1 MVKGEKSMEQSA
13 LKQARRVVVK
23 VGSALLTNDGRGLDR
38 QMIENLAAQ
47 ICTLVRDGKEV
58 VFVSSGAIAEGVLR
72 LGWSKRPERIC
83 ELQAAAAVGQMGLVQ
98 AYETAFSAH
107 GVKTAQILLTHADLS
122 NRERYLN
129 AREALLELL
138 RLGVVP
144 IINENDTVVTDE
156 IKVGD
161 NDTLGALVTNLIE
174 ADVLVIL
181 TDQRGLYTADPR
193 KDPLAQFVS
202 EASAGDPAL
211 EKMAGGAASSLSKGG
226 MITKILAAKR
236 AARSGSSTVI
246 ACGREE
252 NVLPR
257 LAQGEAI
264 GTQLTAVHAP
274 WHARAKWLAD
284 QLRAQGL
291 VVLDDGAAKA
301 LMEKK
306 TSLLPVGIKAVQGDF
321 VRGDVVG
328 CLAPDGT
335 EIARGLVNYDS
346 SQLRLIAGKHCEE
359 FAAILGFSGPEEA
372 VHRDNMVMIA
382 GKDNQAP

>member
-1 MVKGEKSMEQSA
+1 MEQSA

-72 LGWSKRPERIC
+72 LGWSKRPERIS
-83 ELQAAAAVGQMGLVQ
+83 ELQAAAGVGQMGLVQ

-274 WHARAKWLAD
+274 WHAGAKWLAD

-291 VVLDDGAAKA
+291 VVLDAGAAKA

-346 SQLRLIAGKHCEE
+346 SQLRLIVGKHCEE

-372 VHRDNMVMIA
+372 VHRDNMVMIV

>member
-1 MVKGEKSMEQSA
+1 MAQNVLEN
-13 LKQARRVVVK
+13 ARRVVVK
-23 VGSALLTNDGRGLDR
+23 VGSALITNDGRGLDR
-38 QMIENLAAQ
+38 QMVENLASQ
-47 ICTLVRDGKEV
+47 ICLLVKEGKEV

-98 AYETAFSAH
+98 AYETAFSDH
-107 GVKTAQILLTHADLS
+107 GVATAQILLTHADLS

-129 AREALLELL
+129 ARETLMELL
-138 RLGVVP
+138 RLRVVP

-161 NDTLGALVTNLIE
+161 NDTLGALVSNLIQ

-181 TDQRGLYTADPR
+181 TDQQGLYTADPR
-193 KDPLAQFVS
+193 KDPQAEFV
-202 EASAGDPAL
+202 ARARAGDPAL
-211 EKMAGGAASSLSKGG
+211 EKMAGGAASTLSKGG

-236 AARSGSSTVI
+236 AARSGTSTVI
-246 ACGREE
+246 ANGREPDI
-252 NVLPR
+252 LRR
-257 LAQGEAI
+257 LAKGESI
-264 GTQLTAVHAP
+264 GTELSAQQAP

-284 QLRAQGL
+284 QLRVQGL
-291 VVLDDGAAKA
+291 VVLDAGAADA
-301 LMEKK
+301 LLKKK

-346 SQLRLIAGKHCEE
+346 AQLRLIAGRHGSE
-359 FAAILGFSGPEEA
+359 FAGVLGFVGPEEA
-372 VHRDNMVMIA
+372 VHRDNMVMLAERIKVEPQ
-382 GKDNQAP
+382 G

>member
-1 MVKGEKSMEQSA
+1 MEQSA

-107 GVKTAQILLTHADLS
+107 GIKTAQILLTHADLS

-144 IINENDTVVTDE
+144 IINENDTVVIDE

-291 VVLDDGAAKA
+291 VVLDAGAAKA

-372 VHRDNMVMIA
+372 VHRDNMVMIV
-382 GKDNQAP
+382 GKDNQAS

>member
-1 MVKGEKSMEQSA
+1 MEQSA
-13 LKQARRVVVK
+13 LKNARRVVVK

-38 QMIENLAAQ
+38 QMIENLASQ
-47 ICTLVRDGKEV
+47 ICSLVHDGKEV

-98 AYETAFSAH
+98 AYETAFSSH
-107 GVKTAQILLTHADLS
+107 VVKTAQILLTHADLS

-193 KDPLAQFVS
+193 KDPTAKFVS

-211 EKMAGGAASSLSKGG
+211 EKMAGGAASTLSKGG

-246 ACGREE
+246 AYGREE

-264 GTQLTAVHAP
+264 GTQLTAVQAP
-274 WHARAKWLAD
+274 WHARANWLAD

-291 VVLDDGAAKA
+291 VVLDAGAAQA
-301 LMEKK
+301 LSEKK

-346 SQLRLIAGKHCEE
+346 AQLRLIAGRHCDD

-372 VHRDNMVMIA
+372 VHRDNMVMLVS
-382 GKDNQAP
+382 KENKQR

>member
-1 MVKGEKSMEQSA
+1 MAQNVLENA
-13 LKQARRVVVK
+13 HRVVVK
-23 VGSALLTNDGRGLDR
+23 VGSALITNDGRGLDR
-38 QMIENLAAQ
+38 QMVENLASQ
-47 ICTLVRDGKEV
+47 ICLLVKEGKEV

-98 AYETAFSAH
+98 AYETAFSDH
-107 GVKTAQILLTHADLS
+107 GVATAQILLTHADLS

-129 AREALLELL
+129 ARETLMELL

-161 NDTLGALVTNLIE
+161 NDTLGALVSNLIQ

-181 TDQRGLYTADPR
+181 TDQQGLYTADPR
-193 KDPLAQFVS
+193 KDPQAEFV
-202 EASAGDPAL
+202 ARARAGDPAL
-211 EKMAGGAASSLSKGG
+211 EKMAGGAASTLSKGG

-236 AARSGSSTVI
+236 AARSGTSTVI
-246 ACGREE
+246 ACGREPDI
-252 NVLPR
+252 LRR
-257 LAQGEAI
+257 LAKGESI
-264 GTQLTAVHAP
+264 GTELSAQQAP
-274 WHARAKWLAD
+274 WHARAKWIAD
-284 QLRAQGL
+284 QLRVQGL
-291 VVLDDGAAKA
+291 VVLDAGAADA
-301 LMEKK
+301 LLKKK

-346 SQLRLIAGKHCEE
+346 AQLRLIAGRHGSE
-359 FAAILGFSGPEEA
+359 FAEVLGFVGPEEA
-372 VHRDNMVMIA
+372 VHRDNMVMLAERITVKPQ
-382 GKDNQAP
+382 G

>member
-1 MVKGEKSMEQSA
+1 MEQSA

-23 VGSALLTNDGRGLDR
+23 VGSALLTHDCRGLDR

-47 ICTLVRDGKEV
+47 ICTLVRDRKEV

-291 VVLDDGAAKA
+291 VVLDAGAAKA

>member
-1 MVKGEKSMEQSA
+1 MEQSA
-13 LKQARRVVVK
+13 LKNARRVVVK

-38 QMIENLAAQ
+38 QMIENLASQ
-47 ICTLVRDGKEV
+47 ICSLVHDGKEV

-98 AYETAFSAH
+98 AYETAFSSH

-193 KDPLAQFVS
+193 KDPTAKFVS

-211 EKMAGGAASSLSKGG
+211 EKMAGGAASTLSKGG

-246 ACGREE
+246 AYGREE
-252 NVLPR
+252 NILPR
-257 LAQGEAI
+257 LGLAQGEAI
-264 GTQLTAVHAP
+264 GTQLTAVQAP
-274 WHARAKWLAD
+274 WHARANWLAD

-291 VVLDDGAAKA
+291 VVLDAGAAQA
-301 LMEKK
+301 LSEKK

-346 SQLRLIAGKHCEE
+346 AQLRLIAGRHCDD

-372 VHRDNMVMIA
+372 VHRDNMVMLVS
-382 GKDNQAP
+382 KENKQR

>member
-1 MVKGEKSMEQSA
+1 MEQSA

-174 ADVLVIL
+174 ADVLAIL

-252 NVLPR
+252 NILPR

-291 VVLDDGAAKA
+291 VVLDAGAAKA

-372 VHRDNMVMIA
+372 VHRDNMVMIV

>member
-1 MVKGEKSMEQSA
+1 MAQNVLEN
-13 LKQARRVVVK
+13 ARRVVVK
-23 VGSALLTNDGRGLDR
+23 VGSALITNDGRGLDR
-38 QMIENLAAQ
+38 QMVENLASQ
-47 ICTLVRDGKEV
+47 ICLLVKEGKEV

-98 AYETAFSAH
+98 AYETAFSDH
-107 GVKTAQILLTHADLS
+107 GVATAQILLTHADLS

-129 AREALLELL
+129 ARETLMELL

-161 NDTLGALVTNLIE
+161 NDTLGALVSNLIQ

-181 TDQRGLYTADPR
+181 TDQQGLYTADPR
-193 KDPLAQFVS
+193 KDSQAEFV
-202 EASAGDPAL
+202 ARARAGDPAL
-211 EKMAGGAASSLSKGG
+211 EKMAGGAASTLSKGG

-236 AARSGSSTVI
+236 AARSGTNTVI
-246 ACGREE
+246 ACGREPDI
-252 NVLPR
+252 LRR
-257 LAQGEAI
+257 LAKGESI
-264 GTQLTAVHAP
+264 GTELSAQQAP

-284 QLRAQGL
+284 QLRVQGL
-291 VVLDDGAAKA
+291 VVLDAGAADA
-301 LMEKK
+301 LLKK
-306 TSLLPVGIKAVQGDF
+306 KSSLLPVGIKAVQGAF

-346 SQLRLIAGKHCEE
+346 AQLRLIAGRHGSE
-359 FAAILGFSGPEEA
+359 FAGVLGFVGPEEA
-372 VHRDNMVMIA
+372 VHRDNMVMLAERIKVEPQ
-382 GKDNQAP
+382 G

>member
-1 MVKGEKSMEQSA
+1 
-13 LKQARRVVVK
+13 
-23 VGSALLTNDGRGLDR
+23 
-38 QMIENLAAQ
+38 
-47 ICTLVRDGKEV
+47 
-58 VFVSSGAIAEGVLR
+58 
-72 LGWSKRPERIC
+72 
-83 ELQAAAAVGQMGLVQ
+83 MGLVQ
-98 AYETAFSAH
+98 AYETAFSSH

-193 KDPLAQFVS
+193 KDPTAKFVS

-211 EKMAGGAASSLSKGG
+211 EKMAGGAASTLSKGG

-246 ACGREE
+246 AYGREE

-264 GTQLTAVHAP
+264 GTQLTAVQAP
-274 WHARAKWLAD
+274 WHARANWLAD

-291 VVLDDGAAKA
+291 VVLDAGAAQA
-301 LMEKK
+301 LSEKK

-346 SQLRLIAGKHCEE
+346 AQLRLIAGRHCDD

-372 VHRDNMVMIA
+372 VHRDNMVMLVS
-382 GKDNQAP
+382 KENKQR

>member
-291 VVLDDGAAKA
+291 VVLDAGAAKA

-372 VHRDNMVMIA
+372 VHRDNMVMIV
-382 GKDNQAP
+382 GKDNQTS

>member
-1 MVKGEKSMEQSA
+1 MEQSA

-58 VFVSSGAIAEGVLR
+58 VFVSSGAIAEG
-72 LGWSKRPERIC
+72 GWSKRPERIC

-291 VVLDDGAAKA
+291 VVLDAGAAKA

-372 VHRDNMVMIA
+372 VHRDNMVMIV
-382 GKDNQAP
+382 GKGNQAS

>member
-1 MVKGEKSMEQSA
+1 MEQSA
-13 LKQARRVVVK
+13 LKNARRVVVK

-38 QMIENLAAQ
+38 QMIENLASQ
-47 ICTLVRDGKEV
+47 ICSLVHDGKEV

-98 AYETAFSAH
+98 AYETAFSSQ

-193 KDPLAQFVS
+193 KDPTAKFVS
-202 EASAGDPAL
+202 EARAGDPAL
-211 EKMAGGAASSLSKGG
+211 EKMAGGAASTLSKGG

-246 ACGREE
+246 AYGREE

-264 GTQLTAVHAP
+264 GTQLTAVQAP
-274 WHARAKWLAD
+274 WHARANWLAD

-291 VVLDDGAAKA
+291 VVLDAGAAQA
-301 LMEKK
+301 LSEKK

-346 SQLRLIAGKHCEE
+346 AQLRLIAGRHCDD

-372 VHRDNMVMIA
+372 VHRDNMVMLVS
-382 GKDNQAP
+382 KENKQR

>member
-1 MVKGEKSMEQSA
+1 MEQSA
-13 LKQARRVVVK
+13 LKNARRVVVK

-38 QMIENLAAQ
+38 QMIENLASQ
-47 ICTLVRDGKEV
+47 ICSLVHDGKEV

-98 AYETAFSAH
+98 AYETAFSSN

-193 KDPLAQFVS
+193 KDPTAKFVS

-211 EKMAGGAASSLSKGG
+211 EKMAGGAASTLSKGG

-246 ACGREE
+246 AYGREE

-264 GTQLTAVHAP
+264 GTQLTAVQAP
-274 WHARAKWLAD
+274 WHARANWLAD

-291 VVLDDGAAKA
+291 VVLDAGAAQA
-301 LMEKK
+301 LSEKK

-346 SQLRLIAGKHCEE
+346 AQLRLIAGRHCDD

-372 VHRDNMVMIA
+372 VHRDNMVMLVS
-382 GKDNQAP
+382 KENKQR

>member
-291 VVLDDGAAKA
+291 VVLDAGAAKA

>member
-1 MVKGEKSMEQSA
+1 MEQSA

-72 LGWSKRPERIC
+72 LGWCKRPERIC

-144 IINENDTVVTDE
+144 IINENDGLVTKE

-291 VVLDDGAAKA
+291 VVLDAGAAKA

-372 VHRDNMVMIA
+372 VHRDNMVMIV
-382 GKDNQAP
+382 GKDNQAS

>member
-1 MVKGEKSMEQSA
+1 MEQSA

-291 VVLDDGAAKA
+291 GVFDAGAAKA

>member
-1 MVKGEKSMEQSA
+1 MEQSA

-193 KDPLAQFVS
+193 KDQLAQFVS

-264 GTQLTAVHAP
+264 GTQLTAGHAP
-274 WHARAKWLAD
+274 RHARAKWLAD
-284 QLRAQGL
+284 QLRAHGL
-291 VVLDDGAAKA
+291 VVLDAGAAKA

-372 VHRDNMVMIA
+372 VHRDNMVMIV

>member
-1 MVKGEKSMEQSA
+1 MEQSA

-47 ICTLVRDGKEV
+47 ICTLVRDRKEV

-83 ELQAAAAVGQMGLVQ
+83 ELQAAAAGGQMGLVQ

-291 VVLDDGAAKA
+291 VVLDAGAAKA

>member
-1 MVKGEKSMEQSA
+1 MEQSA

-291 VVLDDGAAKA
+291 VVLDAGAAKA

-321 VRGDVVG
+321 VRGDVLG

-372 VHRDNMVMIA
+372 VHRDNMVMIV
-382 GKDNQAP
+382 GKDNQAS

>member
-1 MVKGEKSMEQSA
+1 MEQSA
-13 LKQARRVVVK
+13 LKNARRVVVK

-38 QMIENLAAQ
+38 QMIENLASQ
-47 ICTLVRDGKEV
+47 ICSLVHDGKEV

-98 AYETAFSAH
+98 AYETAFSSL

-193 KDPLAQFVS
+193 KDPTAKFVS

-211 EKMAGGAASSLSKGG
+211 EKMAGGAASTLSKGG

-246 ACGREE
+246 AYGREE

-264 GTQLTAVHAP
+264 GTQLTAVQAP
-274 WHARAKWLAD
+274 WHARANWLAD

-291 VVLDDGAAKA
+291 VVLDAGAAQA
-301 LMEKK
+301 LSEKK

-346 SQLRLIAGKHCEE
+346 AQLRLIAGRHCDD

-372 VHRDNMVMIA
+372 VHRDNMVMLVS
-382 GKDNQAP
+382 KENKQR

>member
-291 VVLDDGAAKA
+291 VVLDAGAAKA

-382 GKDNQAP
+382 GKDNQVP

>member
-1 MVKGEKSMEQSA
+1 MEQSA
-13 LKQARRVVVK
+13 LKNARRVVVK

-38 QMIENLAAQ
+38 QMIENLASQ
-47 ICTLVRDGKEV
+47 ICSLVHDGKEV

-83 ELQAAAAVGQMGLVQ
+83 ELQAAAGQMGLVQ

-193 KDPLAQFVS
+193 KDPTAKFVS

-211 EKMAGGAASSLSKGG
+211 EKMAGGAASTLSKGG

-246 ACGREE
+246 AYGREE

-264 GTQLTAVHAP
+264 GTQLTAVQAP
-274 WHARAKWLAD
+274 WHARANWLAD

-291 VVLDDGAAKA
+291 VVLDAGAAQA
-301 LMEKK
+301 LSEKK

-346 SQLRLIAGKHCEE
+346 AQLRLIAGRHCDD

-372 VHRDNMVMIA
+372 VHRDNMVMLVS
-382 GKDNQAP
+382 KENKQR

>member
-1 MVKGEKSMEQSA
+1 M
-13 LKQARRVVVK
+13 
-23 VGSALLTNDGRGLDR
+23 
-38 QMIENLAAQ
+38 
-47 ICTLVRDGKEV
+47 
-58 VFVSSGAIAEGVLR
+58 
-72 LGWSKRPERIC
+72 
-83 ELQAAAAVGQMGLVQ
+83 QAAAAVGQMGLVQ

-291 VVLDDGAAKA
+291 VVLDAGAAKA

-372 VHRDNMVMIA
+372 VHRDNMVMIV
-382 GKDNQAP
+382 GKDNQAS

>member
-1 MVKGEKSMEQSA
+1 
-13 LKQARRVVVK
+13 
-23 VGSALLTNDGRGLDR
+23 
-38 QMIENLAAQ
+38 
-47 ICTLVRDGKEV
+47 
-58 VFVSSGAIAEGVLR
+58 
-72 LGWSKRPERIC
+72 
-83 ELQAAAAVGQMGLVQ
+83 MGLAQ
-98 AYETAFSAH
+98 AYEEHFGRH
-107 GVKTAQILLTHADLS
+107 GIKTAQVLLTHANLAD
-122 NRERYLN
+122 REQYLN
-129 AREALLELL
+129 ARMTLIELL
-138 RLGVVP
+138 GLGIVP
-144 IINENDTVVTDE
+144 VINENDTVVTEE

-161 NDTLGALVTNLIE
+161 NDTLGALVTNLVE

-181 TDQRGLYTADPR
+181 TDQRGLFTADPR
-193 KDPLAQFVS
+193 SNPDAEFVQFAQ
-202 EASAGDPAL
+202 AGDPAL
-211 EKMAGGAASSLSKGG
+211 EKMAGGAASTLSKGG

-291 VVLDDGAAKA
+291 VVLDAGAAKA

-346 SQLRLIAGKHCEE
+346 SQLRLIVGKHCEE

-372 VHRDNMVMIA
+372 VHRDNMVMIV

>member
-1 MVKGEKSMEQSA
+1 MQNSA
-13 LKQARRVVVK
+13 LKDARRVVVK
-23 VGSALLTNDGRGLDR
+23 VGSALLTNDGRGLD
-38 QMIENLAAQ
+38 QKMIENLTTQ
-47 ICTLVRDGKEV
+47 ICSLVNSGKQI

-107 GVKTAQILLTHADLS
+107 GVRTAQILLTHADLS

-129 AREALLELL
+129 ARETLLELL

-144 IINENDTVVTDE
+144 IVNENDTVVTDE

-193 KDPLAQFVS
+193 KDPNAQFV
-202 EASAGDPAL
+202 AQAKAGDPSL

-252 NVLPR
+252 RVLER
-257 LAQGEAI
+257 LAKGESI
-264 GTQLTAVHAP
+264 GTQLTSAQAP
-274 WHARAKWLAD
+274 WHARTKWLAD

-291 VVLDDGAAKA
+291 VVLDAGAAKA
-301 LMEKK
+301 LVEKK
-306 TSLLPVGIKAVQGDF
+306 TSLLPIGIRAVQGDF

-328 CLAPDGT
+328 CVAPDGS

-346 SQLRLIAGKHCEE
+346 SQLRLIAGRHCEE
-359 FAAILGFSGPEEA
+359 FVEILGFSGPEEA
-372 VHRDNMVMIA
+372 VHRDNMVVLLS
-382 GKDNQAP
+382 QARY

>member
-1 MVKGEKSMEQSA
+1 M
-13 LKQARRVVVK
+13 
-23 VGSALLTNDGRGLDR
+23 
-38 QMIENLAAQ
+38 
-47 ICTLVRDGKEV
+47 
-58 VFVSSGAIAEGVLR
+58 
-72 LGWSKRPERIC
+72 
-83 ELQAAAAVGQMGLVQ
+83 
-98 AYETAFSAH
+98 
-107 GVKTAQILLTHADLS
+107 
-122 NRERYLN
+122 
-129 AREALLELL
+129 
-138 RLGVVP
+138 
-144 IINENDTVVTDE
+144 
-156 IKVGD
+156 
-161 NDTLGALVTNLIE
+161 
-174 ADVLVIL
+174 
-181 TDQRGLYTADPR
+181 
-193 KDPLAQFVS
+193 S

-291 VVLDDGAAKA
+291 VVLDAGAAKA

-372 VHRDNMVMIA
+372 VHRDNMVMIV

>member
-1 MVKGEKSMEQSA
+1 MEQSA

-47 ICTLVRDGKEV
+47 ICTLVCDGKEV

-291 VVLDDGAAKA
+291 VVLDAGAAKA

-372 VHRDNMVMIA
+372 VHRDNMVMIV
-382 GKDNQAP
+382 GKDNQAS

>member
-1 MVKGEKSMEQSA
+1 MEQSA

-144 IINENDTVVTDE
+144 IIIDNDTVVTDE

-291 VVLDDGAAKA
+291 VVLDAGAAKA

-372 VHRDNMVMIA
+372 VHRDNMVMIV
-382 GKDNQAP
+382 GKDNQAS

>member
-1 MVKGEKSMEQSA
+1 MEQSA

-202 EASAGDPAL
+202 EASAGDQKKK
-211 EKMAGGAASSLSKGG
+211 KMAGGAASSLSKGG

-291 VVLDDGAAKA
+291 VVLDAGAAKA

>member
-1 MVKGEKSMEQSA
+1 MAQNVLEN
-13 LKQARRVVVK
+13 ARRVVVK
-23 VGSALLTNDGRGLDR
+23 VGSALITNDGRGLDR
-38 QMIENLAAQ
+38 QMVENLASQ
-47 ICTLVRDGKEV
+47 ICLLVKEGKEV

-98 AYETAFSAH
+98 AYETAFSDH
-107 GVKTAQILLTHADLS
+107 GVATAQILLTHAHLS

-129 AREALLELL
+129 ARETLMELL

-161 NDTLGALVTNLIE
+161 NDTLGALVSNLIQ

-181 TDQRGLYTADPR
+181 TDQQGLYTADPR
-193 KDPLAQFVS
+193 KDPQAEFV
-202 EASAGDPAL
+202 ARARAGDPAL
-211 EKMAGGAASSLSKGG
+211 EKMAGGAASTLSKGG

-236 AARSGSSTVI
+236 AARSGTSTVI
-246 ACGREE
+246 ANGREPDI
-252 NVLPR
+252 LRR
-257 LAQGEAI
+257 LAKGESI
-264 GTQLTAVHAP
+264 GTELSAQQAP

-284 QLRAQGL
+284 QLRVQGL
-291 VVLDDGAAKA
+291 VVLDAGAADA
-301 LMEKK
+301 LLKKK

-346 SQLRLIAGKHCEE
+346 AQLRLIAGRHGSE
-359 FAAILGFSGPEEA
+359 FAGVLGFVGPEEA
-372 VHRDNMVMIA
+372 VHRDNMVMLAERIKVEPQ
-382 GKDNQAP
+382 G